1 MKIAVCDDE
10 QHDLDLLCAL
20 IHQYNSAFDLT
31 AFHRAD
37 ALLDAF
43 QADFFD
49 LVFLDI
55 EMEAPNGFEAA
66 ELLMSRPE
74 KPLIVFVTNS
84 SAYTL
89 RGYGVAFR
97 YLTKPI
103 VYVSIKPVLDLA
115 LEQIIPQ
122 KITLPQKDRT
132 LLLAISEIYCVEIR
146 NHTTILCTKSGQY
159 EIRRSLKDI
168 EAQLPAMRFAKPHN
182 SYIVN
187 LSEVRSMTA
196 KSLTL
201 TNGDQIP
208 VSQRNRKPFEQ
219 ALFQYVRR

>member
-1 MKIAVCDDE
+1 MKIAACDDE
-10 QHDLDLLCAL
+10 PHDLDLLCAL
-20 IHQYNSAFDLT
+20 IRQYNSGLDLT
-31 AFHRAD
+31 TFQRAS

-43 QADFFD
+43 QSDFYD

-55 EMEAPNGFEAA
+55 EMESPNGFEVA
-66 ELLMSRPE
+66 ELLMSRFE

-103 VYVSIKPVLDLA
+103 FYDSIKNVMDLA

-122 KITLPQKDRT
+122 KITLPQKDCT

>member
-103 VYVSIKPVLDLA
+103 VYDSIKPVLDLA

>member
-97 YLTKPI
+97 
-103 VYVSIKPVLDLA
+103 
-115 LEQIIPQ
+115 
-122 KITLPQKDRT
+122 
-132 LLLAISEIYCVEIR
+132 
-146 NHTTILCTKSGQY
+146 
-159 EIRRSLKDI
+159 
-168 EAQLPAMRFAKPHN
+168 
-182 SYIVN
+182 
-187 LSEVRSMTA
+187 
-196 KSLTL
+196 
-201 TNGDQIP
+201 
-208 VSQRNRKPFEQ
+208 
-219 ALFQYVRR
+219 

>member
-97 YLTKPI
+97 YLPKPI

>member
-55 EMEAPNGFEAA
+55 EMESPNGFEVA
-66 ELLMSRPE
+66 ELLMSRFE

-103 VYVSIKPVLDLA
+103 VYDSIKPVLDLA